1 MNAVL
6 IGCGT
11 IARTHADVLN
21 KTGIKIEAV
30 CDIDE
35 KVAERL
41 SKAFCPNASIYTD
54 YRRMLDEIKPT
65 VAHILTPH
73 YLHAEM
79 VCETLKRQIH
89 CLCEKPLYI
98 KDGEYQ
104 QISAVL
110 QESKAKLGVCFQHRY
125 VKSNCFIKQKIAEEG
140 FLGMSASLMWH
151 KDKAYYAS
159 GAWRGKKETEGGA
172 LLINQAIHFLD
183 QILWLGGDAEYVT
196 ASLCNH
202 TLQNVIDTE
211 ETAELFIEL
220 KNKKYVQFYATN
232 GAVDNFNGQICLKTN
247 KSCYEFNAKYIFTNG
262 NLFDLENN
270 TLKIDAKSYWGY
282 GHLGLIKDFYDC
294 IRNNREFEIGLKE
307 ASKAVELVLAA
318 YRSERKREKIKNNF

>member
-151 KDKAYYAS
+151 KDKA
-159 GAWRGKKETEGGA
+159 
-172 LLINQAIHFLD
+172 
-183 QILWLGGDAEYVT
+183 
-196 ASLCNH
+196 
-202 TLQNVIDTE
+202 
-211 ETAELFIEL
+211 
-220 KNKKYVQFYATN
+220 
-232 GAVDNFNGQICLKTN
+232 
-247 KSCYEFNAKYIFTNG
+247 
-262 NLFDLENN
+262 
-270 TLKIDAKSYWGY
+270 
-282 GHLGLIKDFYDC
+282 
-294 IRNNREFEIGLKE
+294 
-307 ASKAVELVLAA
+307 
-318 YRSERKREKIKNNF
+318 